1 MLSLIFGGVTFGFG
15 LGLVYRE
22 GYTTGG
28 TDIINK
34 LLNKYF
40 YTTMGS
46 GMLLI
51 EGIIVLISGFVFGI
65 NTGLR
70 VSDLSYYF
78 PFKCVCSCHFY
89 LSFMN
94 NLF

>member
-1 MLSLIFGGVTFGFG
+1 MNYVEPIRNKEEVKAVEDYLKSKNERNRLI
-15 LGLVYRE
+15 
-22 GYTTGG
+22 
-28 TDIINK
+28 
-34 LLNKYF
+34 
-40 YTTMGS
+40 
-46 GMLLI
+46 
-51 EGIIVLISGFVFGI
+51 FVFGI